1 MSILLKNVNP
11 TILGT
16 VDTTIEVVNNITIG
30 GFVGIG
36 VAAPASALEIAKSG
50 GANIKI
56 QNTSGGKS
64 ALFGLD
70 ALGPFV
76 KVSAN
81 DNTFQVRN
89 LSDTAI
95 FTVDHTNS
103 RIGINITTPAAPL
116 DVRGTGGIAVGAS
129 TSGRWLAKTSSSAAT
144 PNFSSDAR
152 FSIERF
158 TNETASDSNIKFSV
172 QSDGY
177 VAIGAGGSAARSHL
191 DLAVDGSVL
200 TIGGGGAGGYLRF
213 GANSIDNSIE
223 YANNHLGYRTT
234 QGLGHRFFSAGVER
248 LRIGSSA
255 INPAVPQNSRVS
267 IYGRLSLIGTDGA
280 YTAGVWFKNAEA
292 DSFEQQSAFIGRTS
306 NISGSSLGFYHSGV
320 WAFELNSSA
329 VVANVPF
336 VANKRIYV
344 SGTASVDS
352 STTGQGLFFDT
363 TNATTYGIYKAP
375 GAWGPTSYP
384 SLRIAFNSGIRMG
397 ASFQYGGIQFFSDSG
412 MGNRIASFGEGDTK
426 FRAYGG
432 SDLYA
437 AIGTGVSILT
447 ASVLGFGSSTT
458 FSIRSL
464 TSSLTS
470 APASVRR
477 GDARP
482 EMQMQSQSG
491 TKMLHF
497 LPPSDTV
504 ASPAQITSVRDDLAL
519 CVVHPADITST
530 LYEKMRIS
538 HNAITFGQNAN
549 SQSEILKIM
558 TDNSIPSPVGTNYIR
573 GNNGH
578 LVINANGALYLNPDG
593 GNTGDVYIRD
603 RLKVFG
609 PCTHNEQLMRI
620 GGTWRNASG
629 FASRITIGHA
639 YDAWATTDYANIS
652 TNERADFCFG
662 NNLRMSSSLINQ
674 LVCQSSDPFSNG
686 SAIVLGGAFHPQGT
700 GCILFFTGGSTAGAH
715 TASSAAKMIM
725 DNTGRLGI
733 GGVSPADKLDVIS
746 ASGDNGIRITN
757 TLNSANDT
765 CVLRFIQASTQ
776 RAAIFT
782 NQGTLYF
789 STTAGS
795 SRLRI
800 ESTGNVGIG
809 MGSTAATQ
817 PLQVNGVIYS
827 SSGGFKFPDSTTQT
841 TAATGGVAYG
851 SATVLTASGTFTVPA
866 GVTKI
871 KVTVTGG
878 GAGGAFV
885 YNGTS
890 TSQVGG
896 GAGGTGIK
904 WLAVSATQQYTVVVG
919 AGGPGASSP
928 YGLPAP
934 GGASSF
940 VNLALG
946 VSISASGGAYASGG
960 AVTGADLNLK
970 GGDASKVLYGLINGV
985 LINDQIRGNS
995 YWNQSY
1001 GSGGLAG
1008 IQTVGGAG
1016 VNGVVVIEY

>member
-16 VDTTIEVVNNITIG
+16 VDATIEVVNNITIG

-56 QNTSGGKS
+56 QNTSGGKF

-70 ALGPFV
+70 TSGPFV

-81 DNTFQVRN
+81 ADTFQVRN
-89 LSDTAI
+89 LSGTAI
-95 FTVDHTNS
+95 FTVDHTNN
-103 RIGINITTPAAPL
+103 RIGINITTPAAAPL
-116 DVRGTGGIAVGAS
+116 DVRSVGGIAVGES
-129 TSGRWLAKTSSSAAT
+129 TSGRWLAKTS
-144 PNFSSDAR
+144 SSDAR

-158 TNETASDSNIKFSV
+158 TNETANDSYIKFSV

-177 VAIGAGGSAARSHL
+177 VAIGAGSAAARSHL
-191 DLAVDGSVL
+191 DLAVDGSIL

-213 GANSIDNSIE
+213 GANAIDNSIE

-255 INPAVPQNSRVS
+255 ISPAVPQDSRVS
-267 IYGRLSLIGTDGA
+267 IYGRLKLVNADGA
-280 YTAGVWFKNAEA
+280 YTTGLWFNQTEDAY
-292 DSFEQQSAFIGRTS
+292 QIFIGRTANSPFS
-306 NISGSSLGFYHSGV
+306 NLGFYHSGV
-320 WAFELNSSA
+320 WAFELNSS
-329 VVANVPF
+329 VVAANVPF

-344 SGTASVDS
+344 SETASVNS

-375 GAWGPTSYP
+375 GEWGPNSYP

-397 ASFQYGGIQFFSDSG
+397 ASFQYGGIQFFSDSI
-412 MGNRIASFGEGDTK
+412 MTNKIASFGEGDTK

-447 ASVLGFGSSTT
+447 ASVFGFGSSTT

-464 TSSLTS
+464 TSSLAS

-482 EMQMQSQSG
+482 EMQMQSQTG

-549 SQSEILKIM
+549 SQSQILKIM
-558 TDNSIPSPVGTNYIR
+558 TDNSFPSGTNYIR
-573 GNNGH
+573 GNNAH
-578 LVINANGALYLNPDG
+578 LVINANGPLFINHDAG
-593 GNTGDVYIRD
+593 SGEVYIRNKFNV
-603 RLKVFG
+603 LGFSN
-609 PCTHNEQLMRI
+609 TSNQLMRI
-620 GGTWRNASG
+620 GSAGQVS
-629 FASRITIGHA
+629 IG
-639 YDAWATTDYANIS
+639 YYNDAWGGNDYSNIS
-652 TNERADFCFG
+652 TNNLSDFCFG
-662 NNLRMSSSLINQ
+662 NNLRMSTTLANG
-674 LVCQSSDPFSNG
+674 LVSQVTQALSNG
-686 SAIVLGGAFHPQGT
+686 SAIVLGGIFHPQGP
-700 GCILFFTGGSTAGAH
+700 GCILFFTSTGGSTAGIN
-715 TASSAAKMIM
+715 TASSAAKMIL

-890 TSQVGG
+890 NSQVGG

-970 GGDASKVLYGLINGV
+970 GGDASKVLYGLINSA

-1001 GSGGLAG
+1001 GSGGVAG
-1008 IQTVGGAG
+1008 IQTIGGAG